1 MTMTSQRN
9 GARDLWTLLEPIHAV
24 TYFSPEPL
32 DALRAAG
39 FRGFWM
45 GYFAGRAAPLG
56 QVGPEVV
63 HALFHNFTHER
74 VARALPDAWSHAS
87 PEAALV
93 ARLDGSVAALRR
105 SLGDHVD
112 PTQIDRAAE
121 LAARVA
127 LALPPEGRALYA
139 ANRSLAEPSRPL
151 ARLWHAATLL
161 REHRGDG
168 HVAALVVAGIGG
180 RESHVLHALSSGT
193 PPEVYT
199 KARDFSEA
207 EWAGCLRSLRI
218 KGLANSDGLTDE
230 GIRVKQEV
238 EDRTDALA
246 SEGLGSLTATER
258 DELLALLRPIAGA
271 VVDAGDIP
279 LKSPM
284 GLDLSA
290 VTTA

>member
-1 MTMTSQRN
+1 MTPQPN
-9 GARDLWTLLEPIHAV
+9 VARDLWTLVEPIHAV
-24 TYFSPEPL
+24 TYFAPEPL
-32 DALRAAG
+32 SALGAAG

-63 HALFHNFTHER
+63 HALFHNFTRGR

-87 PEAALV
+87 PEAALA

-105 SLGDHVD
+105 SFGDR
-112 PTQIDRAAE
+112 TGASQIERAAE
-121 LAARVA
+121 LLSRVA
-127 LALPPEGRALYA
+127 VAQPPEGRALYA
-139 ANRSLAEPSRPL
+139 ANRSLEEPTQPL

-193 PPEVYT
+193 PPEVYSR
-199 KARDFSEA
+199 AREFSED
-207 EWAGCLRSLRI
+207 EWAACLESLRV
-218 KGLANSDGLTDE
+218 KGLVNSDGLTAE
-230 GIRVKQEV
+230 GIRVKQVV

-246 SEGLGSLTATER
+246 SEGLASLSATEL
-258 DELLALLRPIAGA
+258 DELFLLLRPMTRA

-284 GLDLSA
+284 GLDLSVVA
-290 VTTA
+290 TA